1 LNGEP
6 HRASNCSPA
15 PASLPRIKGS
25 RQYAVS
31 IGPLIVCLILPLSR
45 AIQVDEERRAAPASY
60 CPPPTASV
68 ASALGID
75 QYLGRTTLTALQQ
88 RPDQFI
94 GVSMGSSRSVVRD
107 TRLVEQAALHDHM
120 PSRSGKLSKRP
131 SPAPS
136 SGGLLELILRSA
148 PNCTML
154 HLVRGVASR

>member
-45 AIQVDEERRAAPASY
+45 AIQV
-60 CPPPTASV
+60 

-107 TRLVEQAALHDHM
+107 TRLVGQAALHDHM